1 MTGDFHENE
10 IDEYGWNNG
19 VSDYPTLFDGTDM
32 VCYEESIRPA
42 VEQYTGNLMSYFYKQ
57 RNPGIKEKVISA
69 IPSIEIRNGEL
80 MGCTTVVLKEPLAD
94 EEMEDLQDLDSAA
107 KAPKTAMKDAWLK
120 SKEKAV
126 SELKGT
132 PFASQ
137 QGETSNAPANSA
149 GDQMLS
155 GIETTAKKSANITYR
170 GGKKL
175 AQTTARKVKEKREI
189 SRTLSEA
196 KNAGSKATEITKDTA
211 SKIRTKNTAA
221 KAVKG
226 KPQKAVKT
234 ASRSMKGVKNSA
246 KGIKTAQRSAK
257 TAQQAAKTA
266 QATAKAAQKA
276 AQAAKATAKAT
287 IAGVKAAVRVTIAA
301 VKATIAAVKG
311 LIAAIAAGG
320 WVAVVII
327 LLICLIALIVG
338 SCFGLFFGSDST
350 GTGTSVTQA
359 VTTLNGEFQAHI
371 QEIEDSNSHN
381 RVEFTSNDGVLSI
394 NWEDVLAVFSAKVT
408 GAEDGTQVASL
419 DDTQVQQMRDIMWE
433 MNAVSS
439 STRTES
445 HEVEVTEVDE
455 DGKETTRT
463 ETVTETI
470 LEISL
475 THKTAEEMAQQY
487 NFNARQNEYLA
498 LMSEPENQNLWAEL
512 LGGFNSGGGQIMNPN
527 TDWEGTGIFQWPLPQ
542 SYTITSWFGY
552 REDPFTGEIAYHS
565 GTDIGAPG
573 GTPILTAADGT
584 VTIAN
589 AIDTWG
595 GGYGYYIKI
604 NHNDTFDTLYAH
616 CSSICVTV
624 GQEVK
629 QGEVI
634 GYVGT
639 TGNSTGNHLH
649 FEVWQNGERTDALG
663 YFKAKE

>member
-1 MTGDFHENE
+1 MKQ
-10 IDEYGWNNG
+10 WKRVSG
-19 VSDYPTLFDGTDM
+19 V
-32 VCYEESIRPA
+32 V
-42 VEQYTGNLMSYFYKQ
+42 
-57 RNPGIKEKVISA
+57 
-69 IPSIEIRNGEL
+69 
-80 MGCTTVVLKEPLAD
+80 
-94 EEMEDLQDLDSAA
+94 
-107 KAPKTAMKDAWLK
+107 
-120 SKEKAV
+120 
-126 SELKGT
+126 
-132 PFASQ
+132 
-137 QGETSNAPANSA
+137 
-149 GDQMLS
+149 LS
-155 GIETTAKKSANITYR
+155 GILALSMTLGGMTAPDAGAKAKKAKLKTKKISVTVGKKKTIKIVKKKKSCKYTFKSNKKKVAKVSKKGVVTGQKKGTAKIT
-170 GGKKL
+170 
-175 AQTTARKVKEKREI
+175 VKEVK
-189 SRTLSEA
+189 
-196 KNAGSKATEITKDTA
+196 KNGKTRKLGTVKVTVTRKKGPDKNVVNTTKPT
-211 SKIRTKNTAA
+211 
-221 KAVKG
+221 
-226 KPQKAVKT
+226 
-234 ASRSMKGVKNSA
+234 
-246 KGIKTAQRSAK
+246 
-257 TAQQAAKTA
+257 
-266 QATAKAAQKA
+266 
-276 AQAAKATAKAT
+276 AKATAKAT

>member
-1 MTGDFHENE
+1 MFLPITYLFVACRGCARTACTNSGLGYDFH
-10 IDEYGWNNG
+10 
-19 VSDYPTLFDGTDM
+19 LFEGGM
-32 VCYEESIRPA
+32 P
-42 VEQYTGNLMSYFYKQ
+42 
-57 RNPGIKEKVISA
+57 
-69 IPSIEIRNGEL
+69 
-80 MGCTTVVLKEPLAD
+80 LKEIKQKPDSKKPKLL
-94 EEMEDLQDLDSAA
+94 ESAA
-107 KAPKTAMKDAWLK
+107 KAPKTAMKDLWLK
-120 SKEKAV
+120 SKDKSI
-126 SELKGT
+126 SELKET

-137 QGETSNAPANSA
+137 RGESSNAPANSA

-155 GIETTAKKSANITYR
+155 GMETAAKKGANLTYR

-175 AQTTARKVKEKREI
+175 AQTTARKMKEKREL
-189 SRTLSEA
+189 SHTLSEA
-196 KNAGSKATEITKDTA
+196 KNTGGKTA
-211 SKIRTKNTAA
+211 EAAKNTISKIRTKNTVA
-221 KAVKG
+221 KSVKG

-234 ASRSMKGVKNSA
+234 ASRSVKGVQQGA
-246 KGIKTAQRSAK
+246 KGIKTAQHSAK
-257 TAQQAAKTA
+257 TAQQAAK
-266 QATAKAAQKA
+266 
-276 AQAAKATAKAT
+276 
-287 IAGVKAAVRVTIAA
+287 AA
-301 VKATIAAVKG
+301 VKATATAIKAAAAAIKG
-311 LIAAIAAGG
+311 LVAAIAAGG

-350 GTGTSVTQA
+350 GTGISVTQA
-359 VTTLNGEFQAHI
+359 VSTLNGEYLSHI
-371 QEIEDSNSHN
+371 QEIEDANPHD
-381 RVEFTSNDGVLSI
+381 RQEITSNDGVLSI

-408 GAEDGTQVASL
+408 GAEDGAQVASL
-419 DDTQVQQMRDIMWE
+419 DDAQVQQLRDIMWE

-455 DGKETTRT
+455 DGNETTRT

-470 LEISL
+470 LEITI
-475 THKTAEEMAQQY
+475 THKTPEEMAWQY
-487 NFNARQNEYLA
+487 SFNPRQNEYLA
-498 LMSEPENQNLWAEL
+498 LMSEPENQSLWAEL
-512 LGGFNSGGGQIMNPN
+512 LGGYTSGGGQIVNPN
-527 TDWEGTGIFQWPLPQ
+527 TDWVGTSIFQWPLPQ

-552 REDPFTGEIAYHS
+552 REDPFTGEISYHS

-573 GTPILTAADGT
+573 GTPILAAADGT

-589 AIDTWG
+589 AIDSWG
-595 GGYGYYIKI
+595 GGYGYHIKVK
-604 NHNDTFDTLYAH
+604 HNDTYDTLYAH

-663 YFKAKE
+663 FFKAKE

>member
-1 MTGDFHENE
+1 MKE
-10 IDEYGWNNG
+10 IKTKPEGG
-19 VSDYPTLFDGTDM
+19 KPKL
-32 VCYEESIRPA
+32 
-42 VEQYTGNLMSYFYKQ
+42 
-57 RNPGIKEKVISA
+57 
-69 IPSIEIRNGEL
+69 
-80 MGCTTVVLKEPLAD
+80 
-94 EEMEDLQDLDSAA
+94 LDKAA
-107 KAPKTAMKDAWLK
+107 KVPKTAMKDLWLK
-120 SKEKAV
+120 SKEKSI
-126 SELKGT
+126 SELKET

-137 QGETSNAPANSA
+137 RGESSNAPANSA

-155 GIETTAKKSANITYR
+155 GIESAAKKGADLTYR

-175 AQTTARKVKEKREI
+175 AQTTARKVKEKREV

-196 KNAGSKATEITKDTA
+196 KNAGGKTMEAAKDTA

-221 KAVKG
+221 KAIKG
-226 KPQKAVKT
+226 KPQKTVKT
-234 ASRSMKGVKNSA
+234 ASRSMKGVKQGA

-257 TAQQAAKTA
+257 TAQQAAKAAQKTA
-266 QATAKAAQKA
+266 QATARAARA
-276 AQAAKATAKAT
+276 AAHAARAAARATV
-287 IAGVKAAVRVTIAA
+287 AGVRAAIRVTAAA
-301 VKATIAAVKG
+301 VKAAIAAVKG
-311 LIAAIAAGG
+311 LVAAIAAGG

-327 LLICLIALIVG
+327 LLICLIALIIG

-371 QEIEDSNSHN
+371 QEIEKANPHD
-381 RVEFTSNDGVLSI
+381 RQEITSNDGVLSI
-394 NWEDVLAVFSAKVT
+394 NWKDVLAVFSAKVT
-408 GAEDGTQVASL
+408 GAENGSQVASL
-419 DDTQVQQMRDIMWE
+419 DDAQVQQLRNIMWE

-445 HEVEVTEVDE
+445 HEVEVTEVGE

-463 ETVTETI
+463 VTVTETI
-470 LEISL
+470 LEIII

-487 NFNARQNEYLA
+487 SFNARQNEYLA

-512 LGGFNSGGGQIMNPN
+512 LGGFVSSGGEIIDPN
-527 TDWEGTGIFQWPLPQ
+527 TDWEGTGIFQWPLPL

-552 REDPFTGEIAYHS
+552 REDPFTGEISYHS

-573 GTPILTAADGT
+573 GTPILAAADGT

-589 AIDTWG
+589 AIDSWG
-595 GGYGYYIKI
+595 GGYGYHIKV

-624 GQEVK
+624 GQKVK

-663 YFKAKE
+663 FFKAKE

>member
-1 MTGDFHENE
+1 MKE
-10 IDEYGWNNG
+10 IK
-19 VSDYPTLFDGTDM
+19 TK
-32 VCYEESIRPA
+32 PA
-42 VEQYTGNLMSYFYKQ
+42 GGKPKLLE
-57 RNPGIKEKVISA
+57 
-69 IPSIEIRNGEL
+69 
-80 MGCTTVVLKEPLAD
+80 
-94 EEMEDLQDLDSAA
+94 SAA
-107 KAPKTAMKDAWLK
+107 KAPKTAMKDLWLK
-120 SKEKAV
+120 TKEKSV
-126 SELKGT
+126 SELKET

-137 QGETSNAPANSA
+137 QEESSNAPANTA
-149 GDQMLS
+149 ADQMLS
-155 GIETTAKKSANITYR
+155 GTKSTVKKGADLTYR

-175 AQTTARKVKEKREI
+175 AQTTAKKAREKREV
-189 SRTLSEA
+189 SRVLKEA
-196 KNAGSKATEITKDTA
+196 KEMAEKPAKGTA
-211 SKIRTKNTAA
+211 SKIKSKDAMV
-221 KAVKG
+221 KGLKG
-226 KPQKAVKT
+226 KPAKTVKT
-234 ASRSMKGVKNSA
+234 ASQSMKGVKQGA

-257 TAQQAAKTA
+257 TAQQAAKAAQKTA
-266 QATAKAAQKA
+266 QAAARAAKAA
-276 AQAAKATAKAT
+276 AQAAKAAAKAAAT
-287 IAGVKAAVRVTIAA
+287 GVKIAVKATVAA
-301 VKATIAAVKG
+301 VKAALLAIKG

-359 VTTLNGEFQAHI
+359 VSALNGEYLSHI
-371 QEIEDSNSHN
+371 QEIEDSNPHD
-381 RVEFTSNDGVLSI
+381 RQEITSNDGVLSI

-408 GAEDGTQVASL
+408 GAEDGAQVASL
-419 DDTQVQQMRDIMWE
+419 DDAQVQQLRDIMWE

-455 DGKETTRT
+455 DGNETTHT

-470 LEISL
+470 LEITI
-475 THKTAEEMAQQY
+475 THKTPEEMARQY
-487 NFNARQNEYLA
+487 SFNPRQNEYLA
-498 LMSEPENQNLWAEL
+498 LMSEPENQSLWAEL
-512 LGGFNSGGGQIMNPN
+512 LGGYTSGGQIMNPN
-527 TDWEGTGIFQWPLPQ
+527 TDWQGTGIFQWPLPQ

-565 GTDIGAPG
+565 GTDIAAPG
-573 GTPILTAADGT
+573 GTPILAAADGA

-589 AIDTWG
+589 AIDSWG
-595 GGYGYYIKI
+595 GGYGYHIKVK
-604 NHNDTFDTLYAH
+604 HNDTYETLYAH

-663 YFKAKE
+663 FFKAE

>member
-1 MTGDFHENE
+1 MKE
-10 IDEYGWNNG
+10 IKTK
-19 VSDYPTLFDGTDM
+19 P
-32 VCYEESIRPA
+32 ESGKPR
-42 VEQYTGNLMSYFYKQ
+42 L
-57 RNPGIKEKVISA
+57 
-69 IPSIEIRNGEL
+69 
-80 MGCTTVVLKEPLAD
+80 
-94 EEMEDLQDLDSAA
+94 LDSAA
-107 KAPKTAMKDAWLK
+107 KAPKTAMKDVWLK

-126 SELKGT
+126 LELKGT

-137 QGETSNAPANSA
+137 QGETFNTPANSA

-155 GIETTAKKSANITYR
+155 GIETTARKGANLTYR

-175 AQTTARKVKEKREI
+175 AQTTARKIKEKREI

-196 KNAGSKATEITKDTA
+196 KNAGSNATEITKDTT
-211 SKIRTKNTAA
+211 SKIRTQNTDA

-266 QATAKAAQKA
+266 QKTAQTTAKSAQKA
-276 AQAAKATAKAT
+276 AQAAKTTAKAAVT
-287 IAGVKAAVRVTIAA
+287 GVKTA
-301 VKATIAAVKG
+301 VKATATAIKAAVAAVKG

-327 LLICLIALIVG
+327 LLICLIAMIVG
-338 SCFGLFFGSDST
+338 SCFGSFFGSDST

-359 VTTLNGEFQAHI
+359 VTTLNGEFQVHI
-371 QEIEDSNSHN
+371 QEIENTTAHD
-381 RVEFTSNDGVLSI
+381 RQEITSNDGVLSI

-408 GAEDGTQVASL
+408 GAENGAQVASL
-419 DDTQVQQMRDIMWE
+419 DDAQVQQLRDIMWE

-455 DGKETTRT
+455 DGKESTRT

-470 LEISL
+470 LEISI
-475 THKTAEEMAQQY
+475 THKTPEEMAQQY
-487 NFNARQNEYLA
+487 QFNARQNEYLA

-512 LGGFNSGGGQIMNPN
+512 LGSFSSGGGQIMNPN

-573 GTPILTAADGT
+573 GTPILAAADGT

-589 AIDTWG
+589 AIDSWG
-595 GGYGYYIKI
+595 GGYGYHIKI
-604 NHNDTFDTLYAH
+604 SHNDTFDTLYAH

-649 FEVWQNGERTDALG
+649 FEVWQNGERTDALS
-663 YFKAKE
+663 FFQKLK

>member
-1 MTGDFHENE
+1 MKE
-10 IDEYGWNNG
+10 IKTKPEGG
-19 VSDYPTLFDGTDM
+19 KPRL
-32 VCYEESIRPA
+32 
-42 VEQYTGNLMSYFYKQ
+42 
-57 RNPGIKEKVISA
+57 
-69 IPSIEIRNGEL
+69 
-80 MGCTTVVLKEPLAD
+80 
-94 EEMEDLQDLDSAA
+94 LDSAA

-246 KGIKTAQRSAK
+246 KGIKTAQQAAK
-257 TAQQAAKTA
+257 TAQKTA

-327 LLICLIALIVG
+327 LLICLIAMIVG

-371 QEIEDSNSHN
+371 QEIEDSNSHD

-408 GAEDGTQVASL
+408 GAEDGAQVASL

-455 DGKETTRT
+455 DGKETIRT

-512 LGGFNSGGGQIMNPN
+512 LGCFSSGGGQIMNPN

-573 GTPILTAADGT
+573 GTPILAAADGT

-589 AIDTWG
+589 AIDSWG
-595 GGYGYYIKI
+595 GGYGYHIKI
-604 NHNDTFDTLYAH
+604 SHNDTFDTLYAH

>member
-1 MTGDFHENE
+1 MKEIKTKPEN
-10 IDEYGWNNG
+10 GK
-19 VSDYPTLFDGTDM
+19 PRL
-32 VCYEESIRPA
+32 
-42 VEQYTGNLMSYFYKQ
+42 
-57 RNPGIKEKVISA
+57 
-69 IPSIEIRNGEL
+69 
-80 MGCTTVVLKEPLAD
+80 
-94 EEMEDLQDLDSAA
+94 LDSAA

-498 LMSEPENQNLWAEL
+498 LMSETENQNLWAEL

>member
-1 MTGDFHENE
+1 
-10 IDEYGWNNG
+10 
-19 VSDYPTLFDGTDM
+19 
-32 VCYEESIRPA
+32 
-42 VEQYTGNLMSYFYKQ
+42 
-57 RNPGIKEKVISA
+57 
-69 IPSIEIRNGEL
+69 
-80 MGCTTVVLKEPLAD
+80 MGGMPLKEIKTKTEGGKPRLL
-94 EEMEDLQDLDSAA
+94 ESAA
-107 KAPKTAMKDAWLK
+107 KAPKTAMKDVWLK

-155 GIETTAKKSANITYR
+155 SIETTAKKGADLTYR

-196 KNAGSKATEITKDTA
+196 KNAGGKTVEITKDAA
-211 SKIRTKNTAA
+211 SKIRTKNPAA

-257 TAQQAAKTA
+257 TAQQ
-266 QATAKAAQKA
+266 TAKAAAKASQKA
-276 AQAAKATAKAT
+276 AQAARTAARATVT
-287 IAGVKAAVRVTIAA
+287 GVKAAARVTVAA

-311 LIAAIAAGG
+311 LVAAIAAGG

-359 VTTLNGEFQAHI
+359 VSTLNGEYMAHI
-371 QEIEDSNSHN
+371 QEIENTTAHD
-381 RVEFTSNDGVLSI
+381 RQEITSNDGVLSI

-408 GAEDGTQVASL
+408 GAENGSQVASL
-419 DDTQVQQMRDIMWE
+419 DDAQVEELRNIMWE
-433 MNAVSS
+433 MNAVAS

-445 HEVEVTEVDE
+445 HEVEITEVGE

-470 LEISL
+470 LVITI

-487 NFNARQNEYLA
+487 RFNARQNEYLA

-512 LGGFNSGGGQIMNPN
+512 LGGFVGGGGEIIDPD

-542 SYTITSWFGY
+542 SYPITSRFGY
-552 REDPFTGEIAYHS
+552 REDPFTGEVSYHS

-573 GTPILTAADGT
+573 GTPILASADGT

-589 AIDTWG
+589 AIDSWG
-595 GGYGYYIKI
+595 GGYGYHIKL

-649 FEVWQNGERTDALG
+649 FEVWQNGERTNALG
-663 YFKAKE
+663 FFKAKE

>member
-1 MTGDFHENE
+1 MKEIKTKPEN
-10 IDEYGWNNG
+10 GK
-19 VSDYPTLFDGTDM
+19 PRL
-32 VCYEESIRPA
+32 
-42 VEQYTGNLMSYFYKQ
+42 
-57 RNPGIKEKVISA
+57 
-69 IPSIEIRNGEL
+69 
-80 MGCTTVVLKEPLAD
+80 
-94 EEMEDLQDLDSAA
+94 LDSAA

-175 AQTTARKVKEKREI
+175 AQTTARKVKEKSEI

-287 IAGVKAAVRVTIAA
+287 IAGVKAAVRVTKAA
-301 VKATIAAVKG
+301 VKATIADVKG
-311 LIAAIAAGG
+311 MIAANAAGG

-408 GAEDGTQVASL
+408 CAEDGTQVAAL

-463 ETVTETI
+463 ETETETI

-604 NHNDTFDTLYAH
+604 NHTDTFDTLHAH
-616 CSSICVTV
+616 CPSICATV
-624 GQEVK
+624 RQEAK

>member
-1 MTGDFHENE
+1 MKE
-10 IDEYGWNNG
+10 IKTKPEGG
-19 VSDYPTLFDGTDM
+19 KPR
-32 VCYEESIRPA
+32 I
-42 VEQYTGNLMSYFYKQ
+42 
-57 RNPGIKEKVISA
+57 
-69 IPSIEIRNGEL
+69 
-80 MGCTTVVLKEPLAD
+80 
-94 EEMEDLQDLDSAA
+94 LDSAA

-149 GDQMLS
+149 GDQMMS
-155 GIETTAKKSANITYR
+155 GIETTAKKGANLTYR

-196 KNAGSKATEITKDTA
+196 KNAGSKAAEITKDTT

-266 QATAKAAQKA
+266 QKTAQTTAKAAQKA
-276 AQAAKATAKAT
+276 AQAAKTTAKAT
-287 IAGVKAAVRVTIAA
+287 VTGVKTA
-301 VKATIAAVKG
+301 VKATATAIKAAVAAIKG

-327 LLICLIALIVG
+327 LLICLVALIVG
-338 SCFGLFFGSDST
+338 SCFGLFFGAEST

-371 QEIEDSNSHN
+371 QEIEDSNSHD
-381 RVEFTSNDGVLSI
+381 RVEFTSNDGALSI

-408 GAEDGTQVASL
+408 GAEDGAQVASL
-419 DDTQVQQMRDIMWE
+419 DDAQVQQLRDIMWE
-433 MNAVSS
+433 MNTVSS
-439 STRTES
+439 STRTKS

-470 LEISL
+470 LEISI
-475 THKTAEEMAQQY
+475 THKTPEEMAQQY
-487 NFNARQNEYLA
+487 RFNARQNEYLA

-512 LGGFNSGGGQIMNPN
+512 LGGFVGGGGEIIDPD

-542 SYTITSWFGY
+542 SYPITSRFGY

-573 GTPILTAADGT
+573 GTPILASADGT

-589 AIDTWG
+589 AIDSWG
-595 GGYGYYIKI
+595 GGYGYHIKI
-604 NHNDTFDTLYAH
+604 NHNDTFGTLYAH
-616 CSSICVTV
+616 CSSICVTI

-663 YFKAKE
+663 FFKTKE

>member
-1 MTGDFHENE
+1 MKE
-10 IDEYGWNNG
+10 IKTKPEGG
-19 VSDYPTLFDGTDM
+19 KPRLL
-32 VCYEESIRPA
+32 E
-42 VEQYTGNLMSYFYKQ
+42 
-57 RNPGIKEKVISA
+57 
-69 IPSIEIRNGEL
+69 
-80 MGCTTVVLKEPLAD
+80 
-94 EEMEDLQDLDSAA
+94 SAA
-107 KAPKTAMKDAWLK
+107 KAPKTAMKDVWLK

-137 QGETSNAPANSA
+137 QGETSNASANST

-155 GIETTAKKSANITYR
+155 GIETTAKKGANLTYR

-196 KNAGSKATEITKDTA
+196 KNAGSKTTEITKDTA

-226 KPQKAVKT
+226 KSQKAVKT
-234 ASRSMKGVKNSA
+234 ASRSMKSVKNGT
-246 KGIKTAQRSAK
+246 KGIKTAQQSAK
-257 TAQQAAKTA
+257 TAQQAAKTAQKTA

-276 AQAAKATAKAT
+276 AQAAKTTAKAAAT
-287 IAGVKAAVRVTIAA
+287 GVKTAAKATAAAIKAAVAA
-301 VKATIAAVKG
+301 IKG

-327 LLICLIALIVG
+327 LLICLVALIVG
-338 SCFGLFFGSDST
+338 SCFGLFFGAEST

-371 QEIEDSNSHN
+371 QEIEDSNSHD

-394 NWEDVLAVFSAKVT
+394 SWEDVLAVFSAKVT
-408 GAEDGTQVASL
+408 GAEDGAQVASL
-419 DDTQVQQMRDIMWE
+419 DGAQVQQLRDIMWE
-433 MNAVSS
+433 MNTVSS

-498 LMSEPENQNLWAEL
+498 LMSEPENKNLWAEL

-542 SYTITSWFGY
+542 SYPITSRFGY

-573 GTPILTAADGT
+573 GTPILAAADGT

-589 AIDTWG
+589 AIDSWG
-595 GGYGYYIKI
+595 GGYGYHIRI

-624 GQEVK
+624 GQKVK

-649 FEVWQNGERTDALG
+649 FEVWQNGERTDALDF
-663 YFKAKE
+663 FKAKGE

>member
-1 MTGDFHENE
+1 M
-10 IDEYGWNNG
+10 
-19 VSDYPTLFDGTDM
+19 P
-32 VCYEESIRPA
+32 
-42 VEQYTGNLMSYFYKQ
+42 
-57 RNPGIKEKVISA
+57 
-69 IPSIEIRNGEL
+69 
-80 MGCTTVVLKEPLAD
+80 LKEIKTKPEGGKPRLL
-94 EEMEDLQDLDSAA
+94 ESAA
-107 KAPKTAMKDAWLK
+107 KAPKTAMEDVWLK

-126 SELKGT
+126 SEFKRT

-155 GIETTAKKSANITYR
+155 SIEGTAKKGADLTYR

-196 KNAGSKATEITKDTA
+196 KNAGGKTGKAVQNA
-211 SKIRTKNTAA
+211 SSKIRTKNAA
-221 KAVKG
+221 VKGIKG

-257 TAQQAAKTA
+257 TAQQ
-266 QATAKAAQKA
+266 TAKAAAKASQKA
-276 AQAAKATAKAT
+276 AQAARTAARAAVT
-287 IAGVKAAVRVTIAA
+287 GIKAAARVTVAA

-311 LIAAIAAGG
+311 LVAAIAAGG

-371 QEIEDSNSHN
+371 QKIENTTAHDRQEI
-381 RVEFTSNDGVLSI
+381 TSNDGVLSI

-408 GAEDGTQVASL
+408 GAENGSQVASL
-419 DDTQVQQMRDIMWE
+419 DDAQVDELRNIMWE
-433 MNAVSS
+433 MNAVAS

-445 HEVEVTEVDE
+445 HEVEITEVGE

-463 ETVTETI
+463 VTVTETI
-470 LEISL
+470 LEITI

-487 NFNARQNEYLA
+487 RFNSRQNEYLA

-512 LGGFNSGGGQIMNPN
+512 LDGYVGGGGEILDPN
-527 TDWEGTGIFQWPLPQ
+527 TDWEGTGIFQWPLPE
-542 SYTITSWFGY
+542 SFTITSRFGY
-552 REDPFTGEIAYHS
+552 REDPFTGEISYHG

-573 GTPILTAADGT
+573 GTPILAAADGT

-589 AIDTWG
+589 AIDSWG
-595 GGYGYYIKI
+595 GGYGYHIKL

-639 TGNSTGNHLH
+639 TGNPTGNHLH

-663 YFKAKE
+663 FFKAKGESGS

>member
-1 MTGDFHENE
+1 MKEIKTKPEN
-10 IDEYGWNNG
+10 GK
-19 VSDYPTLFDGTDM
+19 PRL
-32 VCYEESIRPA
+32 
-42 VEQYTGNLMSYFYKQ
+42 
-57 RNPGIKEKVISA
+57 
-69 IPSIEIRNGEL
+69 
-80 MGCTTVVLKEPLAD
+80 
-94 EEMEDLQDLDSAA
+94 LDSAA

-498 LMSEPENQNLWAEL
+498 LMSEPENQNLCAEL

>member
-1 MTGDFHENE
+1 MKEIKTKPEN
-10 IDEYGWNNG
+10 GK
-19 VSDYPTLFDGTDM
+19 PRL
-32 VCYEESIRPA
+32 
-42 VEQYTGNLMSYFYKQ
+42 
-57 RNPGIKEKVISA
+57 
-69 IPSIEIRNGEL
+69 
-80 MGCTTVVLKEPLAD
+80 
-94 EEMEDLQDLDSAA
+94 LDSAA

-155 GIETTAKKSANITYR
+155 GIETTAKKVADLTYR

-196 KNAGSKATEITKDTA
+196 KNTGSKATEITKDTA

-371 QEIEDSNSHN
+371 QEIEDSNSHD

-408 GAEDGTQVASL
+408 GAEDDAQVASL

-498 LMSEPENQNLWAEL
+498 LMSESENQNLWAEL
-512 LGGFNSGGGQIMNPN
+512 LGGFSSGGGQIMNPN

-573 GTPILTAADGT
+573 GTPILAAADGT

-589 AIDTWG
+589 AIDSWG
-595 GGYGYYIKI
+595 GGYGYHIKI
-604 NHNDTFDTLYAH
+604 SHNDTFDTLYAH

-663 YFKAKE
+663 YFKTKE

>member
-1 MTGDFHENE
+1 MKE
-10 IDEYGWNNG
+10 IKTKPEGG
-19 VSDYPTLFDGTDM
+19 KPRLL
-32 VCYEESIRPA
+32 E
-42 VEQYTGNLMSYFYKQ
+42 
-57 RNPGIKEKVISA
+57 
-69 IPSIEIRNGEL
+69 
-80 MGCTTVVLKEPLAD
+80 
-94 EEMEDLQDLDSAA
+94 SAA
-107 KAPKTAMKDAWLK
+107 KAPKTAMKDVWLK
-120 SKEKAV
+120 TKEKAV

-155 GIETTAKKSANITYR
+155 SIETTAKKGADLTYR

-196 KNAGSKATEITKDTA
+196 KNAGGKTVEITKDAA
-211 SKIRTKNTAA
+211 SKIRTKNPAA

-257 TAQQAAKTA
+257 TAQQ
-266 QATAKAAQKA
+266 TAKAAAKASQKA
-276 AQAAKATAKAT
+276 AQAARTAARATVT
-287 IAGVKAAVRVTIAA
+287 GVKAAARVTVAA

-311 LIAAIAAGG
+311 LVAAIAAGG

-359 VTTLNGEFQAHI
+359 VATLNREYMAHI
-371 QEIEDSNSHN
+371 QEIENTTAHD
-381 RVEFTSNDGVLSI
+381 RQEITSNDGVLSI

-408 GAEDGTQVASL
+408 GAENGSQVASL
-419 DDTQVQQMRDIMWE
+419 DDAQVDELRNIMWE
-433 MNAVSS
+433 MNAIAS

-445 HEVEVTEVDE
+445 HEVEITEVGD

-470 LEISL
+470 LEITI
-475 THKTAEEMAQQY
+475 THKTLEEMAHQY
-487 NFNARQNEYLA
+487 RFNARQNEYLA

-512 LGGFNSGGGQIMNPN
+512 LGGFVGGGGEIIDPD

-542 SYTITSWFGY
+542 SYPITSRFGY
-552 REDPFTGEIAYHS
+552 REDPFTGEVSYHS
-565 GTDIGAPG
+565 GTDIGTPG
-573 GTPILTAADGT
+573 GTPILASADGT

-589 AIDTWG
+589 AIDSWG
-595 GGYGYYIKI
+595 GGYGYHIKL

-649 FEVWQNGERTDALG
+649 FEVWQNGERTNALG
-663 YFKAKE
+663 FFKAKE

>member
-1 MTGDFHENE
+1 M
-10 IDEYGWNNG
+10 
-19 VSDYPTLFDGTDM
+19 P
-32 VCYEESIRPA
+32 
-42 VEQYTGNLMSYFYKQ
+42 
-57 RNPGIKEKVISA
+57 
-69 IPSIEIRNGEL
+69 
-80 MGCTTVVLKEPLAD
+80 LKEIKQKPDSKKPKLL
-94 EEMEDLQDLDSAA
+94 ESAA
-107 KAPKTAMKDAWLK
+107 KAPKTAMKDLWLK
-120 SKEKAV
+120 SKDKSI
-126 SELKGT
+126 SELKET

-137 QGETSNAPANSA
+137 RGESSNAPANSA

-155 GIETTAKKSANITYR
+155 GMETAAKKGANLTYR

-175 AQTTARKVKEKREI
+175 AQTTARKMKEKREL
-189 SRTLSEA
+189 SHTLSEA
-196 KNAGSKATEITKDTA
+196 KNTGGKTA
-211 SKIRTKNTAA
+211 EAAKNTISKIRTKNTVA
-221 KAVKG
+221 KSVKG

-234 ASRSMKGVKNSA
+234 ASRSVKGVQQGA
-246 KGIKTAQRSAK
+246 KGIKTAQHSAK
-257 TAQQAAKTA
+257 TAQQAAK
-266 QATAKAAQKA
+266 
-276 AQAAKATAKAT
+276 
-287 IAGVKAAVRVTIAA
+287 AA
-301 VKATIAAVKG
+301 VKATATAIKAAAAAIKG
-311 LIAAIAAGG
+311 LVAAIAAGG

-350 GTGTSVTQA
+350 GTGISVTQA
-359 VTTLNGEFQAHI
+359 VSTLNGEYLSHI
-371 QEIEDSNSHN
+371 QEIEDANPHD
-381 RVEFTSNDGVLSI
+381 RQEITSNDGVLSI

-408 GAEDGTQVASL
+408 GAEDGAQVASL
-419 DDTQVQQMRDIMWE
+419 DDAQVQQLRDIMWE

-455 DGKETTRT
+455 DGNETTRT

-470 LEISL
+470 LEITI
-475 THKTAEEMAQQY
+475 THKTPEEMAWQY
-487 NFNARQNEYLA
+487 SFNPRQNEYLA
-498 LMSEPENQNLWAEL
+498 LMSEPENQSLWAEL
-512 LGGFNSGGGQIMNPN
+512 LGGYTSGGGQIVNPN
-527 TDWEGTGIFQWPLPQ
+527 TDWVGTSIFQWPLPQ

-552 REDPFTGEIAYHS
+552 REDPFTGEISYHS

-573 GTPILTAADGT
+573 GTPILAAADGT

-589 AIDTWG
+589 AIDSWG
-595 GGYGYYIKI
+595 GGYGYHIKVK
-604 NHNDTFDTLYAH
+604 HNDTYDTLYAH

-663 YFKAKE
+663 FFKAKE

>member
-1 MTGDFHENE
+1 MKE
-10 IDEYGWNNG
+10 IKTKPEGG
-19 VSDYPTLFDGTDM
+19 KPKL
-32 VCYEESIRPA
+32 
-42 VEQYTGNLMSYFYKQ
+42 
-57 RNPGIKEKVISA
+57 
-69 IPSIEIRNGEL
+69 
-80 MGCTTVVLKEPLAD
+80 
-94 EEMEDLQDLDSAA
+94 LDKAA
-107 KAPKTAMKDAWLK
+107 KVPKTAMKDLWLK
-120 SKEKAV
+120 SKEKSI
-126 SELKGT
+126 SELKET

-137 QGETSNAPANSA
+137 RGESSNAPANSA

-155 GIETTAKKSANITYR
+155 GIESAAKKGADLTYR

-175 AQTTARKVKEKREI
+175 AQTTARKVKEKREV

-196 KNAGSKATEITKDTA
+196 KNAGGKTMDAAKDTA
-211 SKIRTKNTAA
+211 SNIRTKNTAA
-221 KAVKG
+221 KAIKG
-226 KPQKAVKT
+226 KPQKTVKT
-234 ASRSMKGVKNSA
+234 ASRSMKGVKQGA

-257 TAQQAAKTA
+257 TAQQAAKAAQKTA
-266 QATAKAAQKA
+266 QATARAARA
-276 AQAAKATAKAT
+276 AAHAARAAARATV
-287 IAGVKAAVRVTIAA
+287 AGVRAAIRVTAAA
-301 VKATIAAVKG
+301 VKAAIAAVKG
-311 LIAAIAAGG
+311 LVAAIAAGG

-327 LLICLIALIVG
+327 LLICLIALIIG

-371 QEIEDSNSHN
+371 QEIEKANPHD
-381 RVEFTSNDGVLSI
+381 RQEITSNDGVLSI
-394 NWEDVLAVFSAKVT
+394 NWKDVLAVFSAKVT
-408 GAEDGTQVASL
+408 GAENGSQVASL
-419 DDTQVQQMRDIMWE
+419 DDAQVQQLRNIMWE

-445 HEVEVTEVDE
+445 HEVEVTEVGE

-463 ETVTETI
+463 VTVTETI
-470 LEISL
+470 LEIII

-487 NFNARQNEYLA
+487 SFNARQNEYLA

-512 LGGFNSGGGQIMNPN
+512 LGGFVSSGGEIIDPN

-552 REDPFTGEIAYHS
+552 REDPFTGEISYHS

-573 GTPILTAADGT
+573 GTPILAAADGT

-589 AIDTWG
+589 AIDSWG
-595 GGYGYYIKI
+595 GGYGYHIKV

-624 GQEVK
+624 GQKVK

-663 YFKAKE
+663 FFKAKE